1 MKNPKEAIKIIL
13 VLGGAGALFA
23 LAYFIRE
30 NYQILPET
38 VVQQLP
44 GIVCMSAILMFSI
57 FPVGF
62 VGWLL
67 LKVSSSDE
75 AETMFYRLKN
85 HLCAKIATKN
95 TAAIY
100 PCLQDFLYFV
110 LTQKNGFL
118 KLPLG
123 KDMTCLSPYGHLH
136 TFRRKCT
143 FYRYVLTCPQQPE
156 LDCDTL
162 RQIIQNYIVEE
173 LNNHGATYL
182 VATYAYGDTVLPG
195 VFLDRVYY
203 DNTHHCLVFDV
214 LYVCTFAAA
223 EYVAAAYKRDNLPAQ
238 TEQEFFDDDLQ

>member
-1 MKNPKEAIKIIL
+1 MKSPREAIKIIL
-13 VLGGAGALFA
+13 VLGGAVALFA

-38 VVQQLP
+38 VVHQLP

-95 TAAIY
+95 TSAIY

-136 TFRRKCT
+136 TFRKKCV

-156 LDCDTL
+156 LDCSIL
-162 RQIIQNYIVEE
+162 RQIIQSYIVEE
-173 LNNHGATYL
+173 LNNYGAGYLTATY
-182 VATYAYGDTVLPG
+182 VYGDMGLPG
-195 VFLDRVYY
+195 VFLDRVFY
-203 DNTHHCLVFDV
+203 DDTRHCLVFDV
-214 LYVCTFAAA
+214 LYVCTNSAA
-223 EYVAAAYKRDNLPAQ
+223 EYAVAAYKRDAAPKQ
-238 TEQEFFDDDLQ
+238 PEPEFCDDDLQ